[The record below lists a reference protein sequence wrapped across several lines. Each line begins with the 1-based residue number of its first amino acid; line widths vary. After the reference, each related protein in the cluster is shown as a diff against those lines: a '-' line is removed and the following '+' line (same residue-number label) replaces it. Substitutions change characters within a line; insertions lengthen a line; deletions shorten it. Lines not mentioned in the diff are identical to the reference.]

1 MARALRHALIAYL
14 TLLVS
19 LALVNLVRALG
30 MLELLVRVFFFS
42 FLSFFGAPKLG
53 TRALLT
59 SLCWYHLL
67 WLFFFFCSWHAGVAR
82 LFFFS
87 FLGGAGLVAKAFVP
101 LLLLMVL
108 IHVMQTNLGER
119 KRRFS
124 GHCGRLVCGDLGMR
138 DELSSSTRLL
148 HPIYIYILEK
158 HINIYI

>member
-59 SLCWYHLL
+59 SLCSYHAL
-67 WLFFFFCSWHAGVAR
+67 WLFFFFALGMLELLV
-82 LFFFS
+82 FFS
-87 FLGGAGLVAKAFVP
+87 SLFGGALGSWLKP
-101 LLLLMVL
+101 LY
-108 IHVMQTNLGER
+108 
-119 KRRFS
+119 
-124 GHCGRLVCGDLGMR
+124 HCCF
-138 DELSSSTRLL
+138 
-148 HPIYIYILEK
+148 
-158 HINIYI
+158 